1 MGLKLTILNWWTPKW
16 IISRELD
23 HVFQVTTD
31 ALKSLLAS
39 YALEKQSSA
48 IDWNPQSKT
57 LEQRRTN
64 MAKQHAKLVEAL
76 ASALGREKALE
87 LGRKALFE
95 VGRNLGIESRA
106 KLGVGNNPKDL
117 IKAAKILY
125 RVLGIDF
132 TVETLE
138 NTRATLVV
146 SRCALSQQYSE
157 FTCRVLSATDE
168 GVVKGLEPHAN
179 MTFKEVLTSGCRN
192 CRAQI
197 EFTS

>member
-1 MGLKLTILNWWTPKW
+1 
-16 IISRELD
+16 
-23 HVFQVTTD
+23 
-31 ALKSLLAS
+31 
-39 YALEKQSSA
+39 
-48 IDWNPQSKT
+48 
-57 LEQRRTN
+57 
-64 MAKQHAKLVEAL
+64 MAKQHEELVEAL

-132 TVETLE
+132 TVETSE
-138 NTRATLVV
+138 KTQATLVV
-146 SRCALSQQYSE
+146 SRCALSRQYSE

-192 CRAQI
+192 CRAKI

>member
-1 MGLKLTILNWWTPKW
+1 MGLKLTILSWWTPKW
-16 IISRELD
+16 VISRELD
-23 HVFQVTTD
+23 HVSQVTTA
-31 ALKSLLAS
+31 ALRSLLAS
-39 YALEKQSSA
+39 YALEKRSGV
-48 IDWNPQSKT
+48 IDGSQQSKT
-57 LEQRRTN
+57 LEQKRTD
-64 MAKQHAKLVEAL
+64 MAKQHVALVEAL

-87 LGRKALFE
+87 LGREALFE
-95 VGRNLGIESRA
+95 VGKNLGIESRA

-132 TVETLE
+132 VVETSE

-157 FTCRVLSATDE
+157 FTCRILSATDE
-168 GVVKGLEPHAN
+168 GVVKGLEPYAS
-179 MTFKEVLTSGCRN
+179 MAFKEVLTSGCGN

-197 EFTS
+197 EFAG